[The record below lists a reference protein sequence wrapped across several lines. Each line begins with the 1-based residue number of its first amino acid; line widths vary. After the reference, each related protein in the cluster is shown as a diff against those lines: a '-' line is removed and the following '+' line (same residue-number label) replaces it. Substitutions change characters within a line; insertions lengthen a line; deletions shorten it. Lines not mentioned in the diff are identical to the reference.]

1 MFDIKIWGA
10 RGSMAT
16 FGEDYIKYSG
26 NTSCVSVEID
36 DRVLIFDA
44 GTGIIN
50 LGNYLLEIHK
60 PVKADVFFTHY
71 HYDHIIGLL
80 GFTPLFT
87 EESLLTF
94 FGERKY
100 DMGLQ
105 ETLNQF
111 MRPPFSPI
119 VFDDLASTRIFNDIT
134 ETDEIQFLTKDNRL
148 VVISPKNTKHPGG
161 NLAYKITVEEKT
173 FIYLTDF
180 AHYDDE
186 HEPFVEYT
194 KDCDLLIYDANFT
207 KEEYHHKEYE
217 GWGHSHWEK
226 ATRLANDAGVK
237 KLILFHHKNNRK
249 DSELEEILKAAREIF
264 PNTFLAKEGDCYP
277 LL

>member
-16 FGEDYIKYSG
+16 FGPEYIKYSS
-26 NTSCVSVEID
+26 NTSCISVEID

-50 LGNYLLEIHK
+50 LGNYLMEVHR
-60 PVKADVFFTHY
+60 PVKASIFLTHY

-80 GFTPLFT
+80 SFTPLFMR
-87 EESLLTF
+87 EAELTF
-94 FGERKY
+94 FGEAKY
-100 DMGLQ
+100 DQTVEEIL
-105 ETLNQF
+105 TSFL
-111 MRPPFSPI
+111 RPPYFP
-119 VFDDLASTRIFNDIT
+119 VEFNTVASSRTYNNIT

-148 VVISPKNTKHPGG
+148 VQIEPKNTKHPGG
-161 NLAYKITVEEKT
+161 NLAYKVKCEAKSLV
-173 FIYLTDF
+173 YLTDF

-186 HEPFVEYT
+186 HEPFVEYV
-194 KDCDLLIYDANFT
+194 KECDLLVYDANFT
-207 KEEYHHKEYE
+207 KAEYHDKQYD

-226 ATRLANDAGVK
+226 ATKLAMDAGVK
-237 KLILFHHKNNRK
+237 KLILFHHKNSRT
-249 DSELEEILKAAREIF
+249 DEQLEEILKAAREIF
-264 PNTFLAKEGDCYP
+264 PNTFLAKEGDCYQ